1 MTRTPRSQSIFPSS
15 VRLCKTYQADMST
28 LQPTQLLTQLNWRY
42 ATKAFDPSREIPAD
56 VWAALEQSLILTPS
70 SFGLQPWKFIVVTDP
85 VVCAQLS
92 AVSWNQQQPVQCSH
106 HVVFAARK
114 SMDADEV
121 NRFLA
126 CTVAVRGGKVEDLAA
141 YGNII
146 NGFIANAAKQG
157 WLGEWATRQTY
168 IAIGQ
173 VMASCAVLGI
183 DACPMEGISAPDY
196 DRILGLTDSPYRTVV
211 ACAAGY
217 RAADDKY
224 AALPKVRYPANELIQ
239 HV

>member
-1 MTRTPRSQSIFPSS
+1 
-15 VRLCKTYQADMST
+15 MST
-28 LQPTQLLTQLNWRY
+28 LQPSDLIAQLNWRY
-42 ATKAFDPSREIPAD
+42 ATKAFDPSRKIPAD
-56 VWAALEQSLILTPS
+56 VWASLEQSLALTPS
-70 SFGLQPWKFIVVTDP
+70 SFGLQPWKFVVVTDEA
-85 VVCAQLS
+85 VRAQLS
-92 AVSWNQQQPVQCSH
+92 AVSWGQQQPVQCSH
-106 HVVFAARK
+106 HVVFLARK

-126 CTVAVRGGKVEDLAA
+126 STVAIRGGKVEDLAA

-168 IAIGQ
+168 IALGQ
-173 VMASCAVLGI
+173 FMASCAVLGI

-196 DRILGLTDSPYRTVV
+196 DRILGLTDGDYRTVV

-217 RAADDKY
+217 RSAEDKY
-224 AALPKVRYPANELIQ
+224 ATLPKVRYSVSDLIS

>member
-1 MTRTPRSQSIFPSS
+1 
-15 VRLCKTYQADMST
+15 MST
-28 LQPTQLLTQLNWRY
+28 LTSSDLLAQLQWRY
-42 ATKAFDPSREIPAD
+42 ATKAFDPARKIPAD
-56 VWAALEQSLILTPS
+56 VWSALEQSLVLTPS

-85 VVCAQLS
+85 AVRAQLS

-106 HVVFAARK
+106 HVVFTARK
-114 SMDADEV
+114 TMDADEV

-126 CTVAVRGGKVEDLAA
+126 STVAVRGGKVEDLAS

-173 VMASCAVLGI
+173 FMASCAVLGI
-183 DACPMEGISAPDY
+183 DACPMEGISATDY
-196 DRILGLTDSPYRTVV
+196 DRILGLDGTDYRTVV

-224 AALPKVRYPANELIQ
+224 AVLPKVRYPASELIS
-239 HV
+239 HI